1 MRAAR
6 LYGAA
11 STYHSPMSV
20 LWVVLGVVAFTG
32 AVVVLLFLMKV
43 LTAARQL
50 QRNVQVLG
58 DAVTDELRRLGGDM
72 AELGE
77 SIDKKRRR

>member
-1 MRAAR
+1 
-6 LYGAA
+6 
-11 STYHSPMSV
+11 MSV
-20 LWVVLGVVAFTG
+20 VWVVLGVVALAG
-32 AVVVLLFLMKV
+32 AVVTLVFLAKV

-58 DAVTDELRRLGGDM
+58 DAVTEELRRMGGDM

-77 SIDKKRRR
+77 NIDKKRRR

>member
-1 MRAAR
+1 M
-6 LYGAA
+6 
-11 STYHSPMSV
+11 TV
-20 LWVVLGVVAFTG
+20 LWVVLGVVAFAG
-32 AVVVLLFLMKV
+32 AVVTLVFLMKV

>member
-1 MRAAR
+1 
-6 LYGAA
+6 
-11 STYHSPMSV
+11 MSA
-20 LWVVLGVVAFTG
+20 LWVLLGVVAFGG

>member
-1 MRAAR
+1 MFPSMTA
-6 LYGAA
+6 
-11 STYHSPMSV
+11 MSV
-20 LWVVLGVVAFTG
+20 VWVVLGVVALAG
-32 AVVVLLFLMKV
+32 AVVTLLFLMKV

-58 DAVTDELRRLGGDM
+58 DAVSAELKRLGGDM

-77 SIDKKRRR
+77 KIDEQRRR

>member
-1 MRAAR
+1 
-6 LYGAA
+6 
-11 STYHSPMSV
+11 MSV
-20 LWVVLGVVAFTG
+20 VWVVLGVVAFGG
-32 AVVVLLFLMKV
+32 AVVTLVFLAKV

-58 DAVTDELRRLGGDM
+58 DAVTEELRRMGGDM

-77 SIDKKRRR
+77 NIDKKRRR